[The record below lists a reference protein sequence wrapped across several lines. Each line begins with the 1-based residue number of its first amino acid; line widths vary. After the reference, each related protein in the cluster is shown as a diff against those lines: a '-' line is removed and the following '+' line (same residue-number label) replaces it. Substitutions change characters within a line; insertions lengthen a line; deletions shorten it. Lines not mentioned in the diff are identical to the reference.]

1 VTMKTFR
8 TCLLLLPAVLLA
20 ACDGAKN
27 ADDAPLFADSAVI
40 ATRAPLFTSGAV
52 SLIDTT
58 APFTARNT
66 LAPSATSDLF
76 VRSGGD
82 HYFVV
87 KRFDTNQVLR
97 YAASNPATPVY
108 TYSTQD
114 ATDGTVQ
121 SNPSDLLIVSDTK
134 AYLLRYGSGKLWIV
148 NPSAATEAAFKIG
161 EIDLSAYDVDGVPEM
176 TAGIVRN
183 GRLYVAMQRLES
195 FASVK
200 TGYVAVIDIA
210 TNTEIDTAPTTD
222 GLKGIELPVRDPV
235 SLVGIPGGNN
245 ILVLADG
252 GYGGEDDGY
261 AQLYEGGI
269 VRIDTAANSATLVF
283 DDGDAV
289 THPFDFFADIATVT
303 SDRAYF
309 IGSTGFGATQTL
321 YRFNPNTSA
330 APVAVPGF
338 QAVAMGSLAVDPN
351 GKLWVT
357 RTSDTQPGVSILGF
371 TSGAETVDAPLID
384 TVLTP
389 INVDFITVPM
399 L

>member
-1 VTMKTFR
+1 MTMKILR
-8 TCLLLLPAVLLA
+8 TCLLLPAVLLA
-20 ACDGAKN
+20 ACDGGSN
-27 ADDAPLFADSAVI
+27 ANNAPLFADSAVI
-40 ATRAPLFTSGAV
+40 ATRATDFSSGAV
-52 SLIDTT
+52 SLIAAT
-58 APFTARNT
+58 APFTARNSV
-66 LAPSATSDLF
+66 AASATSDLF
-76 VRSGGD
+76 VKSGGD

-87 KRFDTNQVLR
+87 KRFLTNQVLR

-114 ATDGTVQ
+114 ATDGTTE

-148 NPSAATEAAFKIG
+148 NPSATTEAAFKIG

-195 FASVK
+195 FAAVK

-210 TNTEIDTAPTTD
+210 TNSEIDTQPTTD

-235 SLVGIPGGNN
+235 SLAGIPGSNN

-252 GYGGEDDGY
+252 GYGGAPDF

-283 DDGDAV
+283 DDGDAT

-321 YRFNPNTSA
+321 YRFNPNTTA

-357 RTSDTQPGVSILGF
+357 RTSSTQPGVSILGF
-371 TSGAETVDAPLID
+371 TSGAETVDASLID

-389 INVDFITVPM
+389 INIDFITVPV

>member
-1 VTMKTFR
+1 MKTLR
-8 TCLLLLPAVLLA
+8 TCLLLLPALLLA
-20 ACDGAKN
+20 ACDGGKN
-27 ADDAPLFADSAVI
+27 ADDAPLFTDSAVI

-52 SLIDTT
+52 SLVSAT
-58 APFTARNT
+58 APFTARNNV
-66 LAPSATSDLF
+66 AASATSDLF

-148 NPSAATEAAFKIG
+148 NPSATTEATFKIG
-161 EIDLSAYDVDGVPEM
+161 EIDLSAYDTFDGVPEM

-200 TGYVAVIDIA
+200 TGYIAVIDIA
-210 TNTEIDTAPTTD
+210 TNTEIDTKPTTD

-235 SLVGIPGGNN
+235 SLVGIPGSNN

-252 GYGGEDDGY
+252 GYGGAPDY

-269 VRIDTAANSATLVF
+269 VRIDAAANSATLVF
-283 DDGDAV
+283 DDGDAT

-321 YRFNPNTSA
+321 YRFNPNTTA

-389 INVDFITVPM
+389 INIDFITVPV

>member
-1 VTMKTFR
+1 MTMKTLK

-20 ACDGAKN
+20 ACDGGSN
-27 ADDAPLFADSAVI
+27 NDAPNFTDSAVI
-40 ATRAPLFTSGAV
+40 ATRATDYSSGAV
-52 SLIDTT
+52 SLIATT
-58 APFTARNT
+58 APFAARNSV
-66 LAPSATSDLF
+66 AASATSDLF

-87 KRFDTNQVLR
+87 KRFLTNQVLR
-97 YAASNPATPVY
+97 YSASNPALPVY

-114 ATDGTVQ
+114 ATDGTIE

-148 NPSAATEAAFKIG
+148 NPSATTEAAFKIG
-161 EIDLSAYDVDGVPEM
+161 EIDLSAYDTFDGVPEM

-200 TGYVAVIDIA
+200 TGYIAVIDIA
-210 TNTEIDTAPTTD
+210 TNTEIDTKPTTD

-235 SLVGIPGGNN
+235 SLAGIPGSNN

-252 GYGGEDDGY
+252 GYGGFDDGY

-283 DDGDAV
+283 DDGDAT
-289 THPFDFFADIATVT
+289 THPFDFFADVATVT

-309 IGSTGFGATQTL
+309 ISSTGFGAAQTL
-321 YRFNPNTSA
+321 YRFNPNTNA
-330 APVAVPGF
+330 APIAVPGF

-357 RTSDTQPGVSILGF
+357 RTSSTQPGVSILGF
-371 TSGAETVDAPLID
+371 TSGAETVDASLID

-389 INVDFITVPM
+389 INIDFITVPV